1 MSYASFRQFIEALD
15 TAGELTR
22 VSVPVETD
30 LLVSEWA
37 NREMK
42 SPGGGKA
49 LLFENPTVD
58 GKPSKFPVAI
68 NTMGSRR
75 RMALA
80 LQINSVED
88 LAQEI
93 QLILKAKP
101 PTDLRE
107 GWSLLKQGLN
117 LLHARPKHSKEGAC
131 QEVVHLLEE
140 IPRTKTQGPKANALS
155 LADLPILKCWPKDGG
170 RFITLPNVHTRDPE
184 TGARNV
190 GMYRMQI
197 FDERTTAMH
206 WQVHKVGARHGKSYY
221 ERNERMPV
229 AVTLGGDPAYTFAA
243 TAPLPDGLDEI
254 LFAGFI
260 RKKSVDLVPCKTV
273 DLEVPSDVD
282 FVLEGYVQPGETRP
296 EGPFGDHTGF
306 YTAIEDYPVFHL
318 TAITHR
324 RDAIYPTTIVGIPPM
339 EDFYMGDASVR
350 IFLPVFKMNFPE
362 LVDMTLPPE
371 GVFHNLV
378 FVSIRKQYPYQAFK
392 VMHGLWG
399 MGQMMFSKYI
409 VVVDEDCDVH
419 NTSEVLFRLC
429 ANTDPERDSTIIRN
443 PSDSLDHAPTSQNI
457 GSHMGFDATRKLPG
471 ENYHRT
477 WPELLKMTDE
487 AQALVDAL
495 QKKASVGRDSVE
507 PALSEV
513 ERVEPRQIHMRRL
526 DRVSPYQETCL
537 LRLSKVSAT
546 DAVFHESAMRDPAQV
561 VDLMR
566 RIRALVETG
575 RVGPPAVRKS
585 AARPWPVTHRFRLVD

>member
-1 MSYASFRQFIEALD
+1 MAYASFRDFIEALEK
-15 TAGELTR
+15 AGELTR
-22 VSVPVETD
+22 VAQSVDTN
-30 LLVSEWA
+30 LLISEWA

-49 LLFENPTVD
+49 LLFEQSEVD
-58 GKPSKFPVAI
+58 GKISDFPLAI
-68 NTMGSRR
+68 NTMGSHRR
-75 RMALA
+75 IAMALGRE
-80 LQINSVED
+80 SVDEI
-88 LAQEI
+88 AQEI

-107 GWSLLKQGLN
+107 GFALLKQGIH
-117 LLHARPKHSKEGAC
+117 LLHSRPKGVRDAVC
-131 QEVVHLLEE
+131 QEVIHKIENGADFTL
-140 IPRTKTQGPKANALS
+140 R
-155 LADLPILKCWPKDGG
+155 DLPILKCWPKDGG

-190 GMYRMQI
+190 GVYRMQV

-206 WQVHKVGARHGKSYY
+206 WQVHKVGARHGKRYY

-229 AVTLGGDPAYTFAA
+229 AVTLGGDPALSFAA

-254 LFAGFI
+254 LFAGFLR
-260 RKKSVDLVPCKTV
+260 RKSIEMVKCKTI
-273 DLEVPSDVD
+273 DLEVPAHVD
-282 FVLEGYVQPGETRP
+282 FVLEGYVQPGEMRP
-296 EGPFGDHTGF
+296 EGPFGDHTGY
-306 YTAIEDYPVFHL
+306 YTAVEDYPVFHL

-324 RDAIYPTTIVGIPPM
+324 RDAVYPTTIVGIPPM

-362 LVDMTLPPE
+362 LVDMVLPAE

-409 VVVDEDCDVH
+409 VAVDEDCDVH

-429 ANTDPERDSTIIRN
+429 ANTDPARDTTVIRN
-443 PSDSLDHAPTSQNI
+443 PSDSLDHAPSEQNI

-471 ENYHRT
+471 ENYHRR

-487 AQALVDAL
+487 AKALVDAL
-495 QKKASVGRDSVE
+495 QKKTR
-507 PALSEV
+507 
-513 ERVEPRQIHMRRL
+513 
-526 DRVSPYQETCL
+526 
-537 LRLSKVSAT
+537 
-546 DAVFHESAMRDPAQV
+546 
-561 VDLMR
+561 
-566 RIRALVETG
+566 
-575 RVGPPAVRKS
+575 
-585 AARPWPVTHRFRLVD
+585 